1 MNLEKMF
8 KLQEAF
14 DKRVVMEKGLESEYL
29 FLKKKTALLVEIGEL
44 ANELP
49 SVFKFWSNKKD
60 NFEKALVEYVDGLHF
75 VLSLIIDAVEG
86 DESIIEDVI
95 IYEIERIV
103 LKPNALI
110 LEFNWLY
117 KNVSLIHPG
126 EDDTRFAH
134 LLYRYLSLGHSIGFT
149 DDQIEQA
156 YLEKNKINHV
166 RQETGY

>member
-1 MNLEKMF
+1 MNLEKLF
-8 KLQEAF
+8 KLQKTF
-14 DKRVVMEKGLESEYL
+14 DNRVITEKGLENEYL

-60 NFEKALVEYVDGLHF
+60 NLEKALVEYVDGLHF

-134 LLYRYLSLGHSIGFT
+134 LLYRYLSLGNSIGFT
-149 DDQIEQA
+149 DEQIEQA
-156 YLEKNKINHV
+156 YFEKNKINHQ
-166 RQETGY
+166 RQEVGY